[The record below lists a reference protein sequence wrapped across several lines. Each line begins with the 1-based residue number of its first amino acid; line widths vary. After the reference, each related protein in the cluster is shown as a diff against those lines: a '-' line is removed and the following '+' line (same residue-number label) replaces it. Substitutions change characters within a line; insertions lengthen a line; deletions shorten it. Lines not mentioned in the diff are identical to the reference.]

1 MAVMTPTVGGTNLV
15 AVLRVLA
22 TILGSVV
29 AVISYLFVPNE
40 GPYLLLFTWAFSIP
54 CFWMSLNHKHGRFG
68 TFSLLAYNL
77 IVPFMF
83 NHKNEE
89 TVVDV
94 IELATMRCATVSV
107 GVVIGNI

>member
-1 MAVMTPTVGGTNLV
+1 MTPTVGGTNLV
-15 AVLRVLA
+15 AVLRVLS
-22 TILGSVV
+22 TMLGSIV
-29 AVISYLFVPNE
+29 AVLFYLFIPHD
-40 GPYLLLFTWAFSIP
+40 GPLLLLFTWAFSIP
-54 CFWMSLNHKHGRFG
+54 CFWVSLNHKHGRFG

-89 TVVDV
+89 TVIGV

-107 GVVIGNI
+107 GVVIGT